1 MKKDRYR
8 MENGFWWWFIWKADF
23 KGENIWY
30 NSLTEKWRWWLRN
43 RKDGDAYVQNL

>member
-8 MENGFWWWFIWKADF
+8 MENGFLMMIYLKSGFQREKY

-30 NSLTEKWRWWLRN
+30 NSLTEK
-43 RKDGDAYVQNL
+43 